1 MQFIL
6 FNKPIFFEEIPY
18 QKIQLTQESSLTVK
32 RFDCMHPLVN
42 GNKWF
47 KLKYNLEEMQRR
59 GKDTLV
65 TFGGAY
71 SNHIHATAAAA
82 AHFGIKA
89 VGIIRGEEPRT
100 YSPTLQFA
108 KDQGMQ
114 LHFMSRTDYSER
126 YSEEMKMWVHQQWS
140 NAYLVPEGGAN
151 YLGVNG
157 AMEMVSDEDLVNFNT
172 FLVAAGTGTTAAG
185 ILLKTKPHHRVEVYA
200 ALKGVAYME
209 HEIKKALTYF
219 LSDEDAAQ
227 ELLDRCEIFDD
238 SLFGGY
244 GKFNQTLI
252 DFIKEQQTNFN
263 LPLDVVYTG
272 KLAYQYFQQKEK
284 PNEGSVLMIHTG
296 GLQGN
301 PAIIRD

>member
-18 QKIQLTQESSLTVK
+18 QKIQLTQDVSITVK

-82 AHFGIKA
+82 AHFGIRA
-89 VGIIRGEEPRT
+89 VGIIRGEEPQS
-100 YSPTLQFA
+100 YSSTLHFA
-108 KDQGMQ
+108 KEQGMQ
-114 LHFMSRTDYSER
+114 LHFISRADYAER

-157 AMEMVSDEDLVNFNT
+157 AMDMLSEADVINYQT
-172 FLVAAGTGTTAAG
+172 FAVAAGTGTTAAG
-185 ILLKTKPHHRVEVYA
+185 ILLRTRPHQRVLIYA

-209 HEIKKALTYF
+209 NEIRKALTYF
-219 LSDEDAAQ
+219 LSDADTAN
-227 ELLDRCEIFDD
+227 ELLERCVIYDD
-238 SLFGGY
+238 QTFGGY
-244 GKFNQTLI
+244 GKFNDELI
-252 DFIKEQQTNFN
+252 QFIQYFKLEHQ
-263 LPLDVVYTG
+263 LPLDVIYTG
-272 KLAYQYFQQKEK
+272 KMMHRFLSQIEK

-301 PAIIRD
+301 PTVIRD

>member
-6 FNKPIFFEEIPY
+6 FNKPIFFNDIPY
-18 QKIQLTQESSLTVK
+18 QEIQLQDGFALIVK
-32 RFDCMHPLVN
+32 RFDAMHALVN

-82 AHFGIKA
+82 HHFGIQS
-89 VGIIRGEEPRT
+89 VGIIRGEEPKEW
-100 YSPTLQFA
+100 SPTLTFA
-108 KDQGMQ
+108 RDHGMH
-114 LHFMSRTDYSER
+114 LLFMSRSDYAER
-126 YSEEMKMWVHQQWS
+126 YTEEMKFWVHSQWQ

-157 AMEMVSDEDLVNFNT
+157 AMDMIDESDLEKFDT

-185 ILLKTKPHHRVEVYA
+185 LLLKTKPHHQVIVYG
-200 ALKGVAYME
+200 ALKGVAYLE
-209 HEIKKALTYF
+209 NEIRTALTYF
-219 LSDEDAAQ
+219 LGDEETTND
-227 ELLDRCEIFDD
+227 LMLRCVIHDE

-244 GKFNQTLI
+244 GKFNQELI
-252 DFIKEQQTNFN
+252 DFIRSQKRMYQ
-263 LPLDVVYTG
+263 LPLDVIYTG
-272 KLAYQYFQQKEK
+272 KLAYQFFHEKEK
-284 PNEGSVLMIHTG
+284 PNKRSVLMIHTG

-301 PAIIRD
+301 PTTILG